1 MKKINIDME
10 KIFCVEKTEN
20 HIVLFN
26 LKGING
32 LNIGD
37 VFFRRN
43 KNNTTE
49 ILQDYEY
56 LNKEYLD
63 KIYGTYCKLMES
75 SNAVAKKVEDKL
87 CPLPVHLNIP
97 PSPSDINLSVK
108 TDI

>member
-1 MKKINIDME
+1 MIKINIDME

-43 KNNTTE
+43 KDNTTE

-63 KIYGTYCKLMES
+63 KI
-75 SNAVAKKVEDKL
+75 VD
-87 CPLPVHLNIP
+87 
-97 PSPSDINLSVK
+97 NLSQEEQYDFDLIESK
-108 TDI
+108 SI

>member
-1 MKKINIDME
+1 ME

-43 KNNTTE
+43 KDNTTE

-63 KIYGTYCKLMES
+63 KI
-75 SNAVAKKVEDKL
+75 VD
-87 CPLPVHLNIP
+87 
-97 PSPSDINLSVK
+97 NLSQEEQYDFDLIESK
-108 TDI
+108 SI

>member
-1 MKKINIDME
+1 ME

-32 LNIGD
+32 LNSGD

-43 KNNTTE
+43 KDNTTE

-56 LNKEYLD
+56 LDKEYLD
-63 KIYGTYCKLMES
+63 KIVDSLLEEEQYDFDLLES
-75 SNAVAKKVEDKL
+75 KS
-87 CPLPVHLNIP
+87 I
-97 PSPSDINLSVK
+97 
-108 TDI
+108 

>member
-1 MKKINIDME
+1 ME

-32 LNIGD
+32 LNSGD

-43 KNNTTE
+43 KDNTTE

-63 KIYGTYCKLMES
+63 KI
-75 SNAVAKKVEDKL
+75 VD
-87 CPLPVHLNIP
+87 
-97 PSPSDINLSVK
+97 NLSQEEQYDFDLIESK
-108 TDI
+108 SI

>member
-43 KNNTTE
+43 KDNTTE

-63 KIYGTYCKLMES
+63 KI
-75 SNAVAKKVEDKL
+75 VD
-87 CPLPVHLNIP
+87 
-97 PSPSDINLSVK
+97 NLSQEEQYDFDLIESK
-108 TDI
+108 SI